1 MLKRWPF
8 LAAILSVI
16 VMVGL
21 ALGQI
26 PGTNVFPS
34 GTIIPGN
41 CAKWI
46 TSSTIGDAGKV
57 CAGAGACSNS
67 FDFSQACNS
76 QYLGGL

>member
-1 MLKRWPF
+1 MLKRWP
-8 LAAILSVI
+8 LIAASVA
-16 VMVGL
+16 VMVGV

-26 PGTNVFPS
+26 PGTNIFPS
-34 GTIIPGN
+34 GTIVAGN

-46 TSSTIGDAGKV
+46 SPSTIGDAGKV
-57 CAGAGACSNS
+57 CGGGGACSNS